1 MLKNC
6 KGSLLLFLDY
16 ETLHYSHFL
25 SDTRFSQCI
34 PTNKFLDTMKIF
46 DVISEVYFGVV
57 SELFCD
63 LHIQRSLIS
72 MIDTLQMSQTAPG
85 CYRFE
90 CDYN

>member
-1 MLKNC
+1 
-6 KGSLLLFLDY
+6 
-16 ETLHYSHFL
+16 
-25 SDTRFSQCI
+25 
-34 PTNKFLDTMKIF
+34 MKIF